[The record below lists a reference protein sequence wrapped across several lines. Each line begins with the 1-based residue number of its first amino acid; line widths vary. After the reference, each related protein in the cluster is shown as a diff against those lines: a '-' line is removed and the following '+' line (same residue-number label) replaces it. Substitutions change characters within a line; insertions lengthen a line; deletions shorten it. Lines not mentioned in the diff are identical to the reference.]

1 MQLYVEKHPLIL
13 HKLSILRDKETKQK
27 EFREL
32 VEEITLLLA
41 YEATRDIETYTKEIE
56 TPLVKIKGKM
66 IDDKSIVII
75 PILRAGLGMS
85 NALLKLFPNASVGHI
100 GVYRDPKTHKPVE
113 YYCKFPEN
121 MENKIA
127 FVLDPM
133 LATGGSASCAIK
145 KVKDT
150 GCKKIKFISIISAP
164 KGVEVVN
171 NDHPDVMIYTASLDD
186 HLNDSDYIVPGLG
199 DAGDRL
205 FATK

>member
-13 HKLSILRDKETKQK
+13 HKVSILREKKTKQK

-41 YEATRDIETYTKEIE
+41 YEATRDLKIYTREIE
-56 TPLVKIKGKM
+56 TPMVKVDGNM
-66 IDDKSIVII
+66 IDDKSIVIV
-75 PILRAGLGMS
+75 PILRAGLGMT

-100 GVYRDPKTHKPVE
+100 GVYRDPETHKPVE

-121 MENKIA
+121 MKDKTA

-133 LATGGSASCAIK
+133 LATGGSASYAIK

-150 GCKKIKFISIISAP
+150 GCRKIKFISIISVP
-164 KGVEVVN
+164 KGVEVIN
-171 NDHPDVMIYTASLDD
+171 HDHPDVMLYTASLDER
-186 HLNDSDYIVPGLG
+186 LNDHDYIIPGLG